1 MVTTNSTLQD
11 STQQYC
17 LEHGVSIATSTYYR
31 VSMLISFLTSSASA
45 IYMSYFLYRYHNR
58 SPFFHTN
65 LKMLFFAL
73 SFAYLA
79 YDLINIGMKAH
90 HLALSYLYKT
100 PCQIFLPRLLYIFF
114 IVSMTSVYLISQ
126 LMLITIVIERW
137 AAFILFR
144 SYESSYRNLGRGLI
158 LAVVLLNAFV
168 LLVLFYGQ
176 NFDELY
182 LNGRMFPTAIYI
194 RVNVLFITLLG
205 LNFTGFVFTIALQ
218 LLRPKRRIQMP
229 LSSKFQSNENTI
241 ASTLLFW
248 ITTFQF
254 ALYGTS
260 QGVVIFIRIYAPQNP
275 MAIAYKENSDFFNFL
290 TLAMPILSTYYFRKV
305 KRRRI
310 DCLRNQIEMKSNGND
325 GWTNYSTVIGKQ
337 WNK

>member
-1 MVTTNSTLQD
+1 MATTSSLLQD

-31 VSMLISFLTSSASA
+31 VSMFISFLTSSASA
-45 IYMSYFLYRYHNR
+45 IYMSYFLYRYYNH

-73 SFAYLA
+73 SFTYLA

-114 IVSMTSVYLISQ
+114 ILSMTSAYLTSQ

-158 LAVVLLNAFV
+158 LAVVLLSAFL
-168 LLVLFYGQ
+168 LLVIFYGQ
-176 NFDELY
+176 NSDELY

-218 LLRPKRRIQMP
+218 LLRPKRRIQ
-229 LSSKFQSNENTI
+229 LRLFNLHFFQLPHPSNAYI
-241 ASTLLFW
+241 IDILF
-248 ITTFQF
+248 
-254 ALYGTS
+254 S
-260 QGVVIFIRIYAPQNP
+260 
-275 MAIAYKENSDFFNFL
+275 
-290 TLAMPILSTYYFRKV
+290 
-305 KRRRI
+305 
-310 DCLRNQIEMKSNGND
+310 
-325 GWTNYSTVIGKQ
+325 
-337 WNK
+337 